1 MNGIDFILRDRTGWT
16 PPVPLPRRRLRWAD
30 PKQEA
35 MRPEELAFIKN
46 AKGRLTAKDLGECYG
61 VSPQTISNIW
71 AGRCPAGPVSRP
83 ERIRVKRK
91 QP

>member
-35 MRPEELAFIKN
+35 MRPEELAFIKD
-46 AKGRLTAKDLGECYG
+46 AKGRLPS
-61 VSPQTISNIW
+61 VISW
-71 AGRCPAGPVSRP
+71 AQPWARSKRRTPPPVVSR
-83 ERIRVKRK
+83 I
-91 QP
+91 